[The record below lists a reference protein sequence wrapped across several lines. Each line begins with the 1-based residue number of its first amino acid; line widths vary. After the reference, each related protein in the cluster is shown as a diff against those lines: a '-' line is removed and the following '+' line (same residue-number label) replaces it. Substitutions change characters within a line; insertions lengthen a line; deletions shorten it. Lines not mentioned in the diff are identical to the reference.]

1 MSKKQ
6 RPVPCDKCEKPND
19 RAAESNYC
27 SACAAAYQARIRRD
41 PEQRPAGSTIASWN
55 ARPNATA

>member
-1 MSKKQ
+1 MRTIKKQ
-6 RPVPCDKCEKPND
+6 RPVPCDKCGKPND

-41 PEQRPAGSTIASWN
+41 PEQRPVGS
-55 ARPNATA
+55 R